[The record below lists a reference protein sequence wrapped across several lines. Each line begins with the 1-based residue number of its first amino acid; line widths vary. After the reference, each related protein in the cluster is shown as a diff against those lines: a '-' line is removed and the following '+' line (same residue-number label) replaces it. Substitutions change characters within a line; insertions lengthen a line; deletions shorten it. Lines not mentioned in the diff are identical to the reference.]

1 MTEEKIQQII
11 QNMKQAISH
20 KQYDLAENQLME
32 ILQIFPEHFE
42 AKLLLARLY
51 FLKGNYKQSYH
62 LLLQLLRH
70 HHQSAEVYYLLGKN
84 AEKLQTKP
92 LTAIDWFQQ
101 AVRLEPSAENR
112 FALILAKQNK
122 AQTMDVYLQIALEYD
137 AFLRDYPNHV
147 LALHNRSA
155 MLTEMGLYELAL
167 KEEKRALSLSP
178 EFAMGWCHFAM
189 LSNLLGNYKEGWA
202 AYEWRWKTD
211 VPTFRDLGWP
221 IPRWQGQDIG
231 NQKLLIYAEQGFGD
245 NIQFVRYAIEA
256 KKRGM
261 NILVVNHSAVENL
274 LNENLARYGIET
286 LKNGT
291 GAKGVAYYV
300 SMMSLPYYFGTTL
313 ENIPCPKPYLQPQS
327 AFVEKFS
334 QRIESTSRLKVGI
347 MWSGSA
353 QHSRNQA
360 RSISLEKMRYLFEL
374 DAEFHCLQ
382 KDISEQDKQILPLFK
397 NVISHHD
404 ELHDFSDTAG
414 LIANMDL
421 VISVDTA
428 VAHLSA
434 ALGKPTWIMLS
445 YRPDFRWLLNRED
458 SPWYENVRL
467 FRQSMSGHWKAVIFH
482 IVDELQG
489 KIKEYHYE

>member
-1 MTEEKIQQII
+1 MTAEQIQQII
-11 QNMKQAISH
+11 QNAQQAMSD
-20 KQYDLAENQLME
+20 KQYDLAEQSLME

-51 FLKGNYKQSYH
+51 FLKGNYQRSYH
-62 LLLQLLRH
+62 CLVQLLRDR
-70 HHQSAEVYYLLGKN
+70 QSAEVYYLLGKN
-84 AEKLQTKP
+84 AEKLQTTSM
-92 LTAIDWFQQ
+92 TAIDWFQQ
-101 AVRLEPSAENR
+101 AVRLDPSAENR

-122 AQTMDVYLQIALEYD
+122 AQKMGEYVQIALAYD
-137 AFLRDYPNHV
+137 AFLRDYPNHI

-155 MLTEMGLYELAL
+155 MLTEIGLYDLAL
-167 KEEKRALSLSP
+167 KEEKRVLSLSP

-211 VPTFRDLGWP
+211 VSTFKDLGWP

-291 GAKGVAYYV
+291 GAKGIAYYV

-313 ENIPCPKPYLQPQS
+313 ENIPCPQAYLQAQP
-327 AFVEKFS
+327 AFVAKFS
-334 QRIESTSRLKVGI
+334 PRITNPSRLKVGV

-353 QHSRNQA
+353 QHSRNQV
-360 RSISLEKMRYLFEL
+360 RSVPFEQIKSLFEF

-382 KDISEQDKQILPLFK
+382 KEISEQDKQQLASIE
-397 NVISHHD
+397 NVTLHD
-404 ELHDFSDTAG
+404 SEINDFSDTAG

-467 FRQSMSGHWKAVIFH
+467 FRQGIACQWREVMFQIA
-482 IVDELQG
+482 DELAN
-489 KIKEYHYE
+489 KIKEYQYA